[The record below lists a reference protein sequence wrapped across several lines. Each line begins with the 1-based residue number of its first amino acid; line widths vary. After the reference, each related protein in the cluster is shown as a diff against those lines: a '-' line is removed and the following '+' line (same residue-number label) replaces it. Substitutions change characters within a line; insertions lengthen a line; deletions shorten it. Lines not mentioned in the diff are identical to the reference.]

1 MLVFL
6 SVCILFKGN
15 IMKIKLQ
22 TTFLVSETTQLESTE
37 PEATKH
43 KLLKTNIEEM
53 AEESSPAKKA
63 KFDDIEGSQQ
73 PLNGMIKVE
82 EKEKKCWNCDEIGHL
97 QKECKEPQKEVE
109 GADCDV
115 CKIFVKKIHVQYHYE
130 GVRHAKN
137 VKRATGP
144 PQEKKDCTICNITLI
159 GEAEYNTHLEGK
171 KHKKKVESQNK
182 SENQSK
188 FQCELCNVEM
198 VGEEQYNAHLE
209 GKKHKKKV
217 ESPNKSENQSKFQ
230 CELCN
235 VEIMGEEQYNKHLEG
250 KKHKKKLETPNKSEN
265 QTKFQCELCNVEILG
280 EDQYNKHLEGKK
292 HKKMLESPNK
302 SQNQSKFQCELCN
315 VEIIGEGQYNMHL
328 AGKKHQKNLLN
339 KTGTQVPTQHF
350 RCEICNVE
358 VQNEGQYSSHLE
370 GKKHKK
376 KVENPN
382 QSYEN
387 NVQSKFQCEFC
398 NVTICGEAQYNAHLV
413 GKKHQKK
420 VIGNSLGSI
429 RNNQVPMMQGQYGQ
443 QQPGTQFVPSQIP
456 GF

>member
-1 MLVFL
+1 M
-6 SVCILFKGN
+6 
-15 IMKIKLQ
+15 
-22 TTFLVSETTQLESTE
+22 QLESTE

-43 KLLKTNIEEM
+43 KLLNTNIEEM

-63 KFDDIEGSQQ
+63 KFDDLEGSQQ

-144 PQEKKDCTICNITLI
+144 PPEKKDCSICNISLI
-159 GEAEYNTHLEGK
+159 GEA
-171 KHKKKVESQNK
+171 
-182 SENQSK
+182 
-188 FQCELCNVEM
+188 
-198 VGEEQYNAHLE
+198 QYNAHLE
-209 GKKHKKKV
+209 GKKHKKKM
-217 ESPNKSENQSKFQ
+217 ESPNKSESQSKFQ
-230 CELCN
+230 CDLCN

-315 VEIIGEGQYNMHL
+315 VEIIGEDQYNMHL

-382 QSYEN
+382 QSFEN

-398 NVTICGEAQYNAHLV
+398 NVTICGEAQYNSHLV

-429 RNNQVPMMQGQYGQ
+429 RNQVPMMQGQYGQ

>member
-1 MLVFL
+1 M
-6 SVCILFKGN
+6 
-15 IMKIKLQ
+15 
-22 TTFLVSETTQLESTE
+22 QLESTE
-37 PEATKH
+37 PEAKKH
-43 KLLKTNIEEM
+43 KLLNTNIEEM

-63 KFDDIEGSQQ
+63 KFEGVVDNMEGSQQ

-144 PQEKKDCTICNITLI
+144 PPEKKDCSICNITLI
-159 GEAEYNTHLEGK
+159 GEA
-171 KHKKKVESQNK
+171 
-182 SENQSK
+182 
-188 FQCELCNVEM
+188 
-198 VGEEQYNAHLE
+198 QYNAHLE
-209 GKKHKKKV
+209 GKKHKKKM

-265 QTKFQCELCNVEILG
+265 QTKFLCELCNVEILG

-292 HKKMLESPNK
+292 HKK
-302 SQNQSKFQCELCN
+302 
-315 VEIIGEGQYNMHL
+315 
-328 AGKKHQKNLLN
+328 
-339 KTGTQVPTQHF
+339 
-350 RCEICNVE
+350 
-358 VQNEGQYSSHLE
+358 
-370 GKKHKK
+370 

-382 QSYEN
+382 QSFEN

-398 NVTICGEAQYNAHLV
+398 NVTICGEAQYNSHLV

-429 RNNQVPMMQGQYGQ
+429 RNHVPMMQGQYGQ